1 MFIYICIKYALAGQ
15 YITEVRAEMDIKDI
29 FDFFTYKKE
38 PEKDEFEIE
47 NIETDRKNTSDRE
60 CSVSDDIKT
69 NLDYIN
75 SRFSTQINSDVVVRN
90 INVGG
95 RRGFVVFIDGMA
107 DGESINKAVIEPLVT
122 IPLLSESEITPDV
135 VMERLIWH
143 GQAKLTGNIQDVVDE
158 VNFGGCGV
166 FIDRMDKAVHIDTKG
181 WSHRGIDKPDNEQSI
196 YGPQE
201 AFGEMI
207 RTNCSLV
214 RKILKNERLICENIS
229 VGNVSKTTCILMYI
243 DDVANPSLVDEVRK
257 RISGID
263 MDYVIS
269 IEEVSLMIEESSF
282 SITTRILS
290 TERPD
295 RTARALSEGRVAVI
309 MNGSP
314 KALILPTNAA
324 ELTHSASDAYMRVP
338 YANMSRLIRLISMFV
353 SVLFPG
359 LYIAATLYHKELI
372 PTYLLYSISAS
383 RENVPF
389 SSFGEIIVM
398 ELSFEII
405 REASIRAPGALGS
418 TLGIVGGLILGQA
431 AVEARIVS
439 PIMIIVVALTGI
451 CSFAVSDYS
460 LGWTNRLLRLG
471 FIILGAVNG
480 FYLIAAGIFAYM
492 AYLCAQ
498 KNFGI
503 PFMAPLMNPTSGG
516 GQGTL
521 FVKPIWKKEYRP
533 KFLKPQDERYEPDI
547 SRKWK

>member
-1 MFIYICIKYALAGQ
+1 
-15 YITEVRAEMDIKDI
+15 MDIKD
-29 FDFFTYKKE
+29 FLSPFLYREREEKE
-38 PEKDEFEIE
+38 VFHIE
-47 NIETDRKNTSDRE
+47 NIKNKNKNPPDRK
-60 CSVSDDIKT
+60 CAVSGDIKA
-69 NLDYIN
+69 NMNYIK
-75 SRFSTQINSDVVVRN
+75 SRFSVPVNSDVVVRN
-90 INVGG
+90 INAGG
-95 RRGFVVFIDGMA
+95 RKGFIVFIDGMA
-107 DGESINKAVIEPLVT
+107 DGDVINKAIIEPLVSM
-122 IPLLSESEITPDV
+122 PEISDDDDITADNLI
-135 VMERLIWH
+135 EKLIWH
-143 GQAKLTGNIQDVVDE
+143 SQAKLTDNMQDVVDE
-158 VNFGGCGV
+158 INFGGCGV
-166 FIDRMDKAVHIDTKG
+166 FIDKIPLAVSLDTKG
-181 WSHRGIDKPDNEQSI
+181 WATRGIDKPENEQSI

-214 RKILKNERLICENIS
+214 RKILKNERLICES
-229 VGNVSKTTCILMYI
+229 LEVGNVSRTTCILLYI
-243 DDVANPSLVDEVRK
+243 DDVANPSLVNEVRE
-257 RISGID
+257 RINGID

-269 IEEVSLMIEESSF
+269 VEEVSLMIEDNSF
-282 SITTRILS
+282 SLTTRIMS

-314 KALILPTNAA
+314 KALIFPTNAA

-338 YANMSRLIRLISMFV
+338 YANMSRTVRLIAMFI
-353 SVLFPG
+353 SVFLPG
-359 LYIAATLYHKELI
+359 LYLASTLYHKELI

-389 SSFGEIIVM
+389 SSLSEMIIM

-405 REASIRAPGALGS
+405 REASIRVPGPIGS

-431 AVEARIVS
+431 AVDARIVS

-460 LGWTNRLLRLG
+460 LGWTNRILRLV
-471 FIILGAVNG
+471 FIFLGAVSG
-480 FYLIAAGIFAYM
+480 FYAIAAGTFAYLV
-492 AYLCAQ
+492 YLCAQ
-498 KNFGI
+498 SNFGI
-503 PFMAPLMNPTSGG
+503 PFMSPLMNPKNSG

-547 SRKWK
+547 SRKWKKKK